1 LKFMTVSELR
11 GKATS
16 IVSEIEASGEE
27 MIITKNGKPVVLMR
41 RVSESEFRLKPAKEK
56 GGGDG
61 KGKGPV

>member
-1 LKFMTVSELR
+1 MKFITVSELR

-27 MIITKNGKPVVLMR
+27 VIITKNGRPVVLMR
-41 RVSESEFRLKPAKEK
+41 RVSESEFRLKPTKEK

-61 KGKGPV
+61 KRKRPV